1 MAAIITEK
9 FKQHN
14 ATQFYESFSEASL
27 STYYMMLGKPTPF
40 TSDTSG
46 GTDETPPTP
55 ADDVVSEFHVWDQ
68 AIAGKNIA
76 STDVSYAIPRRDWA
90 DLTTYDMYE
99 DNISSSNLTT
109 SGASNLYNSTFFFR
123 TSDNRIYKVIDNNA
137 GTAYSGTEPSSEST
151 SPFAQG
157 GYILKYMYTV
167 TAAEQTKFLTTDF
180 MPVSTDT
187 TVSAAATNGK
197 IESLIVTA
205 GSGYENGTY
214 YTAIQGDGTSAG
226 TNSGAIVKFIVSSGA
241 IASFG
246 LTDGTDTTIYA
257 AGAAYTYGTTNLSDA
272 TVFTGTDLT
281 GAVTSNDIDGGS
293 GGAIQVVIS
302 PKNGHGYDA
311 VKELGG
317 HYVMMNTLFIGAE
330 RDDLLTGND
339 FRNISIAADPTT
351 YGTSTVASD
360 STIRQ
365 TYAAKL
371 TSVTGT
377 FSDDEKITQTTTGS
391 IGKVVEWDS
400 TNSILYYQQERY
412 GDYGTNSSTGDFTA
426 FSGENVITG
435 ATSAAVGTPDASAD
449 SAVTLANG
457 YTLTF
462 TDGYANPEL
471 QPDSGDIIYTE
482 NRSPISRA
490 TDQTEDIKIIVEF

>member
-1 MAAIITEK
+1 
-9 FKQHN
+9 
-14 ATQFYESFSEASL
+14 
-27 STYYMMLGKPTPF
+27 
-40 TSDTSG
+40 
-46 GTDETPPTP
+46 
-55 ADDVVSEFHVWDQ
+55 
-68 AIAGKNIA
+68 
-76 STDVSYAIPRRDWA
+76 
-90 DLTTYDMYE
+90 
-99 DNISSSNLTT
+99 
-109 SGASNLYNSTFFFR
+109 
-123 TSDNRIYKVIDNNA
+123 
-137 GTAYSGTEPSSEST
+137 
-151 SPFAQG
+151 
-157 GYILKYMYTV
+157 
-167 TAAEQTKFLTTDF
+167 
-180 MPVSTDT
+180 
-187 TVSAAATNGK
+187 
-197 IESLIVTA
+197 
-205 GSGYENGTY
+205 
-214 YTAIQGDGTSAG
+214 
-226 TNSGAIVKFIVSSGA
+226 
-241 IASFG
+241 
-246 LTDGTDTTIYA
+246 
-257 AGAAYTYGTTNLSDA
+257 
-272 TVFTGTDLT
+272 VFTGTDLT

-371 TSVTGT
+371 TTVTGT

>member
-1 MAAIITEK
+1 MTAIITEK

-14 ATQFYESFSEASL
+14 ATQFYESFSEASAT
-27 STYYMMLGKPTPF
+27 TYYMLFGKATPF
-40 TSDTSG
+40 TSATSG
-46 GTDETPPTP
+46 GTDDLPPTP
-55 ADDVVSEFHVWDQ
+55 ADDVSSEFYVWDQ
-68 AIAGKNIA
+68 ITAGKNIA
-76 STDVSYAIPRRDWA
+76 AGDVSYAIPRRDWA
-90 DLTTYDMYE
+90 NSTTYDMYE
-99 DNISSSNLTT
+99 DNISTSNLTT

-187 TVSAAATNGK
+187 TVSAAATDGK
-197 IESLIVTA
+197 IESLIITA
-205 GSGYENGTY
+205 GSGYEDGTY

-226 TNSGAIVKFIVSSGA
+226 TSSGAIVKFIVSSGA
-241 IASFG
+241 IASYG

-257 AGAAYTYGTTNLSDA
+257 AGAAYTYGTTNLSDD

-365 TYAAKL
+365 TYAVKL
-371 TSVTGT
+371 TSVAGT
-377 FSDDEKITQTTTGS
+377 FSDDEKISQATTGS

-400 TNSILYYQQERY
+400 SNSILYYQQERY
-412 GDYGTNSSTGDFTA
+412 GDYGTNSTTGDFTA
-426 FSGENVITG
+426 FSGENDITG

-471 QPDSGDIIYTE
+471 QPDSGDIIYNE